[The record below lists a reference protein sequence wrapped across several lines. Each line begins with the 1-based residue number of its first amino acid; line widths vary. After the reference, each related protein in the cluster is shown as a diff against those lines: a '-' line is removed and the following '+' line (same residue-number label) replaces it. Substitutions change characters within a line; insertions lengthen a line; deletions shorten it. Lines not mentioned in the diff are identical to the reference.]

1 MIREQSGISERLKE
15 VLDSQSLTITDA
27 AAKCGMPYRSLQN
40 YLRGER
46 EPKVDALISIS
57 TQLGISIDWLLTG
70 RGTMY
75 ITSTQLESR
84 DCSQCAQ
91 QLPDEMTVREKK
103 LLELFRVLSPEE
115 QKNILLDAEKG
126 QRLNELEREV
136 KELQELKASIER
148 LKNAG

>member
-1 MIREQSGISERLKE
+1 MVCEQSSISERLKV
-15 VLDSQSLTITDA
+15 VLDNQGLTITDA
-27 AAKCGMPYRSLQN
+27 AVKCGMPYRSLQN

-75 ITSTQLESR
+75 ITSNQVEGG

-91 QLPDEMTVREKK
+91 QVSDEMTVRERK
-103 LLELFRVLSPEE
+103 LLELFRALPLEE

-126 QRLNELEREV
+126 QRLHELEREV
-136 KELQELKASIER
+136 KELQELKATVER

>member
-1 MIREQSGISERLKE
+1 M
-15 VLDSQSLTITDA
+15 VLDSQGLTITDA

-46 EPKVDALISIS
+46 EPKVDALVSIS
-57 TQLGISIDWLLTG
+57 TQLGTSIDWLLTG

-75 ITSTQLESR
+75 IIDNQAESR

-91 QLPDEMTVREKK
+91 KAPDEMTVREKK
-103 LLELFRVLSPEE
+103 LLELFRALSPED

-136 KELQELKASIER
+136 KELQELKAAFER
-148 LKNAG
+148 LKNAV